1 MKPVRVLLVADHPV
15 QYTAPQF
22 RRYAE
27 DSRLEIVV
35 AFCSMRGT
43 ELAVDPDFAT
53 RIAWDIPL
61 LDGYRWVRSRDLAG
75 RRVRRVVGSFNP
87 DLWKIVRRQAFDV
100 VVCYGYRSA
109 SFWIAALAA
118 RTSGA
123 KLVWATDANR
133 IEPIGNR
140 QIDRWK
146 PRLKRLVIPRLLA
159 VSDAV
164 LASSSQGVRFL
175 SSMGVP
181 PSKSFLI
188 PSAVDN
194 EFFERGAGAADR
206 SQVRRAWAVPDDAF
220 VALFVGKLAP
230 WKRPG
235 DLLKALARTP
245 AVIAVFA
252 GDGVLRDELVSLAD
266 RAGVGERVRFLGF
279 VNQSGLPATYRGA
292 DCLVLPSQYE
302 HFGLVVNE
310 AFASGLPAIVSDT
323 CGAVG
328 DLVHHGVTGLTYRSG
343 DVVTLA
349 AHLGDLAADSEMQ
362 KGLARAARERIARW
376 GIEENAQS
384 FGRAMVTVAGS
395 PS

>member
-15 QYTAPQF
+15 QYAAPQF
-22 RRYAE
+22 RRYAQ

-53 RIAWDIPL
+53 GIAWDIPL
-61 LDGYRWVRSRDLAG
+61 LDGYRWVRSRDRAG
-75 RRVRRVVGSFNP
+75 RRLRRVVGSFNP
-87 DLWKIVRRQAFDV
+87 DLWRIVRRGAFDV

-118 RTSGA
+118 RASGA

-133 IEPIGNR
+133 VEPRGDR
-140 QIDRWK
+140 RIDRWK
-146 PRLKRLVIPRLLA
+146 PRFKRLVIPRLLA

-164 LASSSQGVRFL
+164 LASSSQGVRYL

-194 EFFERGAGAADR
+194 EFFERGAGAAGPFPRCGD
-206 SQVRRAWAVPDDAF
+206 AWAVPDDAF

-235 DLLKALARTP
+235 DLLKAVGSCSGGHSR
-245 AVIAVFA
+245 
-252 GDGVLRDELVSLAD
+252 LRRRR
-266 RAGVGERVRFLGF
+266 RA
-279 VNQSGLPATYRGA
+279 P
-292 DCLVLPSQYE
+292 
-302 HFGLVVNE
+302 
-310 AFASGLPAIVSDT
+310 
-323 CGAVG
+323 
-328 DLVHHGVTGLTYRSG
+328 
-343 DVVTLA
+343 
-349 AHLGDLAADSEMQ
+349 
-362 KGLARAARERIARW
+362 
-376 GIEENAQS
+376 
-384 FGRAMVTVAGS
+384 
-395 PS
+395 

>member
-1 MKPVRVLLVADHPV
+1 MDFSVQHSSFGGGASANEDPTASLQACSTWWHSLPGRGLLSDHRSRGSGRVFAHTGRLDEAGPR
-15 QYTAPQF
+15 APRRQSSRAVHGAQF

-53 RIAWDIPL
+53 SIAWDIPL

-75 RRVRRVVGSFNP
+75 RRVRRIVGSFNP
-87 DLWKIVRRQAFDV
+87 DLWRIVRRGAFDV

-118 RTSGA
+118 RASGA

-133 IEPIGNR
+133 VEPRGDR

-146 PRLKRLVIPRLLA
+146 PRFKRLVIPRLLG

-164 LASSSQGVRFL
+164 LASSSQGVRYL

-206 SQVRRAWAVPDDAF
+206 SLVRRHGACRMTPSSPSSWASSRHGSD
-220 VALFVGKLAP
+220 
-230 WKRPG
+230 
-235 DLLKALARTP
+235 
-245 AVIAVFA
+245 
-252 GDGVLRDELVSLAD
+252 
-266 RAGVGERVRFLGF
+266 
-279 VNQSGLPATYRGA
+279 
-292 DCLVLPSQYE
+292 
-302 HFGLVVNE
+302 
-310 AFASGLPAIVSDT
+310 PAIS
-323 CGAVG
+323 
-328 DLVHHGVTGLTYRSG
+328 
-343 DVVTLA
+343 
-349 AHLGDLAADSEMQ
+349 
-362 KGLARAARERIARW
+362 
-376 GIEENAQS
+376 
-384 FGRAMVTVAGS
+384 
-395 PS
+395 